1 MKRNCTGWSHWLV
14 VACLVTSGV
23 VGTSHADE
31 NPRTSEDGAAAAA
44 AANESEVAEAK
55 PVHEREEIVAMWQK
69 NNELRESV
77 GLAPH
82 RLSPVLC
89 KAAQDHAEYMA
100 RTGVFDHYANGGPSG
115 RAARYEYS
123 GSVRENIA
131 MGYGSVESAFAGW
144 RSSGG
149 HWASIVSGT
158 QEAGF
163 GYAVSAG
170 GAPYYVGV
178 YGYPVQ
184 RVAKPVIAESEEDTE
199 DSQDNGTVTE
209 ESNDGGVVYTTR
221 RSRRR
226 GRRRR

>member
-1 MKRNCTGWSHWLV
+1 MRISTAFRWGV
-14 VACLVTSGV
+14 AAACLVWT
-23 VGTSHADE
+23 
-31 NPRTSEDGAAAAA
+31 GAARPAPADDETAAPKTA
-44 AANESEVAEAK
+44 GQATASPKSGSEAPAEK
-55 PVHEREEIVAMWQK
+55 PIHERDVIVAMWKK
-69 NNELRESV
+69 NNELRASV
-77 GLAPH
+77 GLPAH
-82 RLSPVLC
+82 RLSPELC

-115 RAARYEYS
+115 RAARHGYR

-158 QEAGF
+158 QDAGF
-163 GYAVSAG
+163 GYAVGPG

-178 YGYPVQ
+178 YGYAPQ
-184 RVAKPVIAESEEDTE
+184 RVAKPVVDDPDAEDDAPQVATQST
-199 DSQDNGTVTE
+199 SAQPTY
-209 ESNDGGVVYTTR
+209 SSSR
-221 RSRRR
+221 RWRRR